1 MNCYRFKVIID
12 HEGTIIRDIEI
23 AMDAPLEDLHKGIL
37 LAFGFAQ
44 GEMAS
49 FYVADGEWARGAEYH
64 LMDMGSDDFGT
75 PYPNM
80 RTTALRDV
88 VAAAGDRLVYVYDF
102 MRMWN
107 FFVELVGENEV
118 DLSELPR
125 LTSETGEAP
134 GQFSKGGELFEDES
148 GARAGGS
155 GRAGADGDGP
165 VLTGDPEI
173 DAFLL
178 EEAEREAGGAGDGA
192 GDGDGPDFMSL
203 DELDGIY

>member
-23 AMDAPLEDLHKGIL
+23 AMDAPLEDLHKAIL

-49 FYVADGEWARGAEYH
+49 FYVADGDWARGAEYH

-88 VAAAGDRLVYVYDF
+88 VDAAGDKLVYVYDF

-107 FFVELVGENEV
+107 FFVELVDENEA

-134 GQFSKGGELFEDES
+134 GQFSKGRELFEDEG
-148 GARAGGS
+148 GARRSGGAGVS
-155 GRAGADGDGP
+155 GGAGADGDGP
-165 VLTGDPEI
+165 MLTGDPEI

-178 EEAEREAGGAGDGA
+178 EEAERDAGGEGEGE
-192 GDGDGPDFMSL
+192 GPDFTSL

>member
-80 RTTALRDV
+80 HTTALRDV
-88 VAAAGDRLVYVYDF
+88 VAAAGDR
-102 MRMWN
+102 
-107 FFVELVGENEV
+107 LVGENEV

-134 GQFSKGGELFEDES
+134 GQFSKGGELFEDE
-148 GARAGGS
+148 GEARAGGS

-178 EEAEREAGGAGDGA
+178 EEAEREAGGAGE
-192 GDGDGPDFMSL
+192 GDGPDFTSL